1 MKNNSEF
8 LLNLGQKVQETR
20 ISKGMTQN
28 ELCEKAEIARS
39 QLTRLEQGDL
49 NITMNTL
56 KSLADAL
63 QVSAKELL
71 DF

>member
-1 MKNNSEF
+1 MNNDSDF
-8 LLNLGQKVQETR
+8 LLLLGQKVLELR
-20 ISKGMTQN
+20 VANGMTQN

-63 QVSAKELL
+63 KVSPKELL